1 MAKLTKQKYATL
13 KGEVKINCYVCY
25 IPREIVEQTNLMD
38 NDIKIYAKDGKIIIE
53 EA

>member
-25 IPREIVEQTNLMD
+25 LPKEVVEKTDLSD
-38 NDIKIYAKDGKIIIE
+38 SEIKIYAKDGKIIIE
-53 EA
+53 KA